1 MTAFTEK
8 KNDVIFKVFYLWVHL
23 SLNIYLQN
31 FAFSVTKNVNVFL
44 KGCCANVNLILK
56 TWLSDALN
64 NAFAKIKDNRKG
76 SKKYKL

>member
-31 FAFSVTKNVNVFL
+31 FAFSVTKNVNVF
-44 KGCCANVNLILK
+44 
-56 TWLSDALN
+56 
-64 NAFAKIKDNRKG
+64 
-76 SKKYKL
+76 